1 MGGWRAR
8 GWAKELKGVQGFRCA
23 CALSLSRPI
32 AGHPPVHTSPFYTK
46 WQGDLLPSGQS
57 VVLKELKTLKPEGL
71 GFNPQGGVLLLVVL
85 VLLLLRWCCCC
96 WCCCCCA
103 GAAAAGAAA
112 GAAAALVLLVLLL
125 LVLCCCCW

>member
-1 MGGWRAR
+1 MGGLEGWRAR

-57 VVLKELKTLKPEGL
+57 VRLKELKTLKLEGP
-71 GFNPQGGVLLLVVL
+71 GFDSQGDVLLLVVL
-85 VLLLLRWCCCC
+85 
-96 WCCCCCA
+96 
-103 GAAAAGAAA
+103 
-112 GAAAALVLLVLLL
+112 LVGKLDILKHPKE
-125 LVLCCCCW
+125 WN

>member
-1 MGGWRAR
+1 MGGLEGWRAR

-57 VVLKELKTLKPEGL
+57 VRLKELKSEGP
-71 GFNPQGGVLLLVVL
+71 GFDSQGVFCCW
-85 VLLLLRWCCCC
+85 WCC
-96 WCCCCCA
+96 CCCCCA
-103 GAAAAGAAA
+103 GAAAAAA
-112 GAAAALVLLVLLL
+112 GALLL
-125 LVLCCCCW
+125 LLLCW